1 MASILA
7 IIDVGRVGRCVTHNR
22 VLPEFQSLGV
32 ARYSSVAFV
41 VTCSVQF
48 AMLFSPYSS
57 CLTVQLH
64 SCTLEVAGNVEELP
78 AAALRMR
85 RSFGIYLGRG
95 AIMGS
100 SRPCSMV
107 WHLTLAGG
115 VFCRLVCLRSVVC
128 KNDNFCGLPP
138 FLSQQVHSSLK
149 YPFSRVAVSVFG
161 VLEFRQALAG
171 LTGNQQGDVF

>member
-1 MASILA
+1 M
-7 IIDVGRVGRCVTHNR
+7 THNR

-41 VTCSVQF
+41 VTCSVRF

-95 AIMGS
+95 AIIGS

-107 WHLTLAGG
+107 WHLTVAGG

-138 FLSQQVHSSLK
+138 FLCQQVLQANCSHDAVASPISTILSSTGIHFHGLQ
-149 YPFSRVAVSVFG
+149 FG
-161 VLEFRQALAG
+161 VLQFRQASAE
-171 LTGNQQGDVF
+171 LTGN